1 MGSPDIPEPKPSP
14 AAPDA
19 FDKSVRDATLE
30 SRQRRL
36 AQQGRMSMFLTGPK
50 GLPSPIS
57 PAKSVLGGA

>member
-1 MGSPDIPEPKPSP
+1 MGSPDIPEPKASP

-19 FDKSVRDATLE
+19 FDSSVRNASLDA
-30 SRQRRL
+30 RARRL

-57 PAKSVLGGA
+57 PAKSVLGGV